1 MIVAAA
7 LSLLMHVLPPF
18 RPLTQRLNTADA
30 VAIIDITD
38 QKRSSVEFKTLVVI
52 KGQKLT
58 KARLLPGHRPSS
70 KARYGLATSTRRSGK
85 WFIQEQDRE
94 WVELQPSEWQMHPL
108 LVWKKWV
115 KGLTNEPHAQLLTSL
130 QRRPFDRY
138 AARDLNALMLIPANN
153 RLRRQVAFALSKQR
167 LAPKVADS
175 LKHSLLKA
183 APAPEQPQIKRCLLG
198 DKSCLGR

>member
-1 MIVAAA
+1 MIVAAT

-18 RPLTQRLNTADA
+18 RPLTQRLNAADA
-30 VAIIDITD
+30 VAIIDLTH
-38 QKRSSVEFKTLVVI
+38 QKRNSVAFKTLAVI
-52 KGQKLT
+52 KGPKLT

-70 KARYGLATSTRRSGK
+70 KARYGLATFTQRSGQ

-94 WVELQPSEWQMHPL
+94 WVELQPSEWRMHPL

-115 KGLTNEPHAQLLTSL
+115 KGLINEPHPQLIASL

-138 AARDLNALMLIPANN
+138 AARDLNALMLVPANE
-153 RLRRQVAFALSKQR
+153 RLRRQVAFALSQRR

-183 APAPEQPQIKRCLLG
+183 ASASEQLQIKRCLLG